1 MEWSEVRAK
10 QFKVVSAGVG
20 AGAVVAMGALGVAFS
35 NVSAA
40 EEPTPAPP
48 GPVTTS
54 EITTGATVTD
64 TTEMEGPATAVAVP
78 PITTPPSSFGQEPP
92 A

>member
-1 MEWSEVRAK
+1 MRSK
-10 QFKVVSAGVG
+10 QFKLASATVG
-20 AGAVVAMGALGVAFS
+20 ASAAVAMGALGVVFS

-40 EEPTPAPP
+40 EPEPPPPP

-54 EITTGATVTD
+54 EMTTAESIT
-64 TTEMEGPATAVAVP
+64 ESPAPETPETTAVVP
-78 PITTPPSSFGQEPP
+78 PITTPPSTITQEP